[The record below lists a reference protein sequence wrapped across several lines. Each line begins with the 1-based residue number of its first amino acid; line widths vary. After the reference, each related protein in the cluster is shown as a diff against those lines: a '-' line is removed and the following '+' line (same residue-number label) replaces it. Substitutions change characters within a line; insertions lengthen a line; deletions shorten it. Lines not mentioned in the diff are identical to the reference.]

1 MSTIY
6 GIYTGYHSQSI
17 SLVKD
22 GEIINCLEEERMTRL
37 KAGDNHDCLPEKSHA
52 KIEEITGLSNSNVK
66 TKLFRARKKLQ
77 ESLKGL
83 LKDEMKSI
91 V

>member
-37 KAGDNHDCLPEKSHA
+37 KAGDNHDCLPEKSHT
-52 KIEEITGLSNSNVK
+52 KIEEITGLN
-66 TKLFRARKKLQ
+66 
-77 ESLKGL
+77 LKIL
-83 LKDEMKSI
+83 ITVLMFFQI
-91 V
+91 MNLT

>member
-52 KIEEITGLSNSNVK
+52 MITVLMFSQVMNLTQV
-66 TKLFRARKKLQ
+66 LFLTVN
-77 ESLKGL
+77 L
-83 LKDEMKSI
+83 MK
-91 V
+91 